1 MPGSLTDDHADE
13 WRPKMAMTTLQLEM
27 TTLQLEMTTLQ
38 EKGGNPTILH
48 NPHN

>member
-1 MPGSLTDDHADE
+1 
-13 WRPKMAMTTLQLEM
+13 MAMTTLQLEMTTLQLEM

>member
-1 MPGSLTDDHADE
+1 
-13 WRPKMAMTTLQLEM
+13 MAMTTLQFEM